1 MTNLKVQDAWGDA
14 WQVLPGDPG
23 HQAGTALLTAGWPV
37 TRIVLPTDIFVLGTM
52 FLDSQISEVAGTLDE
67 VCQNEVDEA
76 LALTLNDELRQL
88 QYLKDHEAPAPTVLA
103 DVMTIAEAAKAMGV
117 TTQGVHD
124 RISRGWI
131 SSIKVSDRL
140 LMIPKADV
148 ERFRGLGKLP
158 SGPGAPEKITSML
171 AAYDAAHT
179 VSHST

>member
-23 HQAGTALLTAGWPV
+23 HQAGTALLAGGWPV
-37 TRIVLPTDIFVLGTM
+37 TRIVLPTDIFVLGTV
-52 FLDSQISEVAGTLDE
+52 FLDGQISGVADTLNE

-103 DVMTIAEAAKAMGV
+103 DVMTVAEAAKAMGI
-117 TTQGVHD
+117 TTQAVYV
-124 RISRGWI
+124 RIERGWI
-131 SSIKVSDRL
+131 TPIRITDRL

-158 SGPGAPEKITSML
+158 TGPGAPEKITSML
-171 AAYDAAHT
+171 AAYDAAHP